1 MILSGER
8 SSQMGGD
15 KGLAMLNEVS
25 SHSRCR
31 EVKPVVDE
39 VIIVVGSE
47 AHCVFTSIEG
57 TRGMGTDV
65 F

>member
-1 MILSGER
+1 
-8 SSQMGGD
+8 
-15 KGLAMLNEVS
+15 MLNEVS

-39 VIIVVGSE
+39 VIIVVGFE
-47 AHCVFTSIEG
+47 AHYVFTSIEG

>member
-1 MILSGER
+1 
-8 SSQMGGD
+8 MGGD

>member
-1 MILSGER
+1 MIFSGER
-8 SSQMGGD
+8 SSRISGD

-25 SHSRCR
+25 SHSRAS
-31 EVKPVVDE
+31 VKPVVDE

-57 TRGMGTDV
+57 TGRMGTDV